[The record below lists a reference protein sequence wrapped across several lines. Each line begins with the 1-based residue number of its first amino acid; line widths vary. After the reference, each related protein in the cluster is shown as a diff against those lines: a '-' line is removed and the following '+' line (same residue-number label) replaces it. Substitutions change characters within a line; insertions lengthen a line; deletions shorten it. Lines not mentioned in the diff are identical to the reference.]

1 MRGACQARGCRSAQV
16 YCLGFDEARVDYVED
31 WDDEDDFRSQFRSE
45 RFLRLLGLIE
55 TSAEPPIVE
64 FRAISGIYGLDYITS
79 PACTGRQQVSFD

>member
-16 YCLGFDEARVDYVED
+16 YYLGFDEARVDYVED

-64 FRAISGIYGLDYITS
+64 FRKISSIYGMEYITL
-79 PACTGRQQVSFD
+79 PAYAGQQQVSLD